1 MRTFTSYLRV
11 LLILTVVFILAEYFI
26 DSGDIP
32 AFIKYPEVALFLGLF
47 VVLLI
52 GLEIMIAAMN
62 SITQAISPQK
72 DLAQE
77 KEREFA
83 WFKKIVDKLMDST
96 PLEKEAEVIMD
107 HNYDG
112 IQELDNTL
120 PPWWKYGFYASIVF
134 AIIYLVR
141 FEILGADNQYVE
153 LEKEVAAATIAI
165 EEYKKTA
172 KDLIDADNV
181 VLLTEASDL
190 KAGEGIYNT
199 LCVACHRMDGG
210 GGIGPNL
217 TDEYWILGGGI
228 KNIFNTISEGG
239 RSGKGMVSWK
249 QSLKPSEIQQV
260 ASYVMSLSANN
271 PVDGKD
277 PEGEIWNDDSAA
289 IE

>member
-11 LLILTVVFILAEYFI
+11 IFILTIVFILAEYFI
-26 DSGDIP
+26 DSGNVP
-32 AFIKYPEVALFLGLF
+32 AFIKYPQVSLFLALFAI
-47 VVLLI
+47 LLI
-52 GLEIMIAAMN
+52 GLEVMIAAMN
-62 SITQAISPQK
+62 SLTKALSPEK
-72 DLAQE
+72 ALEE
-77 KEREFA
+77 KENEFA
-83 WFKKIVDKLMDST
+83 WFKNIIDKLTDSA
-96 PLEKEAEVIMD
+96 PLEKEEEIVMD

-112 IQELDNTL
+112 IQELDNNL
-120 PPWWKYGFYASIVF
+120 PPWWKYGFYASILF
-134 AIIYLVR
+134 AIIYMVR

-153 LEKEVAAATIAI
+153 LEKEVVAATLAI

-172 KDLIDADNV
+172 KDLIDAETA

-190 KAGEGIYNT
+190 KAGEGVYNT
-199 LCVACHRMDGG
+199 MCIACHRVDGG

-239 RSGKGMVSWK
+239 RSGKGMVAWK

-260 ASYVMSLSANN
+260 ASYVISLSGSN

-277 PEGEIWNDDSAA
+277 PEGDLWSSESEV